1 MSAISALVA
10 MLAAPLLMALG
21 QAVET
26 GVSRTVACVEKA
38 TTSQAGKA
46 RAPAK
51 KLKQPRA
58 SRRYIL
64 M

>member
-1 MSAISALVA
+1 MSSISALAA

-38 TTSQAGKA
+38 TTSQTSKA
-46 RAPAK
+46 KAPAK
-51 KLKQPRA
+51 KLKQPRV
-58 SRRYIL
+58 SRRYML